1 MPERASQKTIIVVP
15 CYNEET
21 RFPKQSF
28 LDFINRV
35 SGIKFLFVDDGSKDQ
50 TFKILEGLRQENPDQ
65 IDVLK
70 LPVNSGKAE
79 AVRKGFLR
87 AFECQPEF
95 LAFWDCDLATPLE
108 LLPSFIEIFKE
119 RPKVEMVFGAR
130 VKLMGRNIQRRLHR
144 HYLGRIF
151 ATFAS
156 LVLNLSIYDTQ
167 CGAKMFRNTETLK
180 SIFSEPFKS
189 KWIFDVELLARY
201 LKQTKSSSLDPD
213 TKIYEL
219 PLTAWHDVRGSKLKP
234 ADFAKAFVELV
245 KIYITY
251 R

>member
-1 MPERASQKTIIVVP
+1 MSERMSQKTIVVVP

-70 LPVNSGKAE
+70 LQVNSGKAE
-79 AVRKGFLR
+79 AVRRGFLK
-87 AFECQPEF
+87 AFEHQPEF
-95 LAFWDCDLATPLE
+95 LGFWDCDLATPLE

-119 RPKVEMVFGAR
+119 RPEIEMVFGAR

-156 LVLNLSIYDTQ
+156 LALNLSIYDTQ
-167 CGAKMFRNTETLK
+167 CGAKMFRVTETLK
-180 SIFSEPFKS
+180 SIFAEPFKS

-201 LKQTKSSSLDPD
+201 MKCIKSSSIAER
-213 TKIYEL
+213 KIYEL
-219 PLTAWHDVRGSKLKP
+219 PLTTWYDVKGSKVKP
-234 ADFAKAFVELV
+234 VDFVKAFIELII
-245 KIYITY
+245 IYITY